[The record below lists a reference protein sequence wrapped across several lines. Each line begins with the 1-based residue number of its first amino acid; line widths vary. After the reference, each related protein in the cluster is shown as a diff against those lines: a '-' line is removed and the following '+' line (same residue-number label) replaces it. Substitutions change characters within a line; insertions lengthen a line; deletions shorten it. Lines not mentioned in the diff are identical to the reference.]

1 MDPRAEDKIIAVVG
15 ATGRQGGGLARAV
28 LADPGG
34 GFAVRALTRD
44 PDSDG
49 ARELAAAGAEVVA
62 ADLDDPAS
70 VRAAFT
76 GAYGAFCCTFY
87 WDDFSPDTEL
97 RHARA
102 MADAAAAAGLHHV
115 VFSTL
120 EDTRQFIPP
129 GDQRIPTLRGRY
141 KVPFYDGKAE
151 AEAAFRQ
158 AGVPATFLRTAFF
171 WENLIAFGFGP
182 HRGPD
187 GTLALSYALGGA
199 RMPGIAACDIGK
211 AAYTL
216 FKRTS
221 EFAGQ
226 TISIAGE
233 HLTGDQMAGQLTRA
247 LGEQVRY
254 RPVPPD
260 MFRTFPIPAA
270 DELANM
276 FCYYQDFEAEV
287 CGARDLGFARTL
299 NPDLQTF
306 GTWLSA
312 NAAKIPL

>member
-1 MDPRAEDKIIAVVG
+1 MDPRAERTIIAVVG

-44 PDSDG
+44 PASEG

-62 ADLDDPAS
+62 ADLNDPAS

-102 MADAAAAAGLHHV
+102 MAEAAAAAGLRHV

-120 EDTRQFIPP
+120 EDTRQFSPLD
-129 GDQRIPTLRGRY
+129 DQRIPTLRGRY
-141 KVPFYDGKAE
+141 KVPFYDGKAD
-151 AEAAFRQ
+151 AEVAFRE
-158 AGVPATFLRTAFF
+158 AGVPTTFLRTALF

-182 HRGPD
+182 QRGAD
-187 GTLALSYALGGA
+187 GTLTLTYALGHA
-199 RMPGIAACDIGK
+199 RMPGIAAQDIGK
-211 AAYTL
+211 VAYTA
-216 FKRTS
+216 FRRTD

-226 TISIAGE
+226 TISTAGE
-233 HLTGDQMAGQLTRA
+233 HLTGYQMASQLTRA
-247 LGEQVRY
+247 LGEEVRY
-254 RPVPPD
+254 NPVPPD
-260 MFRTFPIPAA
+260 TFRTFPIPAA
-270 DELANM
+270 DEIANM
-276 FCYYQDFEAEV
+276 FCYYEDFEAEV
-287 CGARDLGFARTL
+287 CGARDLGRTA
-299 NPDLQTF
+299 
-306 GTWLSA
+306 S
-312 NAAKIPL
+312 

>member
-1 MDPRAEDKIIAVVG
+1 MDSRAEVKIIAVVG
-15 ATGRQGGGLARAV
+15 ATGRQGGGMARAV

-34 GFAVRALTRD
+34 GFTVRALTRD
-44 PDSDG
+44 PSSDG
-49 ARELAAAGAEVVA
+49 ARELAVAGAEVVA
-62 ADLDDPAS
+62 ADLNDPAS

-76 GAYGAFCCTFY
+76 GAYGAFCHTFY
-87 WDDFSPDTEL
+87 WDDLSPETEL

-120 EDTRQFIPP
+120 EDTRQLSPLD
-129 GDQRIPTLRGRY
+129 DQRIPTLRGRY
-141 KVPFYDGKAE
+141 KVPFYDGKAD
-151 AEAAFRQ
+151 AEVTFRES
-158 AGVPATFLRTAFF
+158 GIPTTFLRTALF

-182 HRGPD
+182 HRGAD
-187 GTLALSYALGGA
+187 GTLALTYALGNA
-199 RMPGIAACDIGK
+199 RMPAIAARDIGK
-211 AAYTL
+211 VAYTV
-216 FKRTS
+216 FRRPG

-233 HLTGDQMAGQLTRA
+233 HLTGHQMADQLTRA

-254 RPVPPD
+254 NPVPPD

-270 DELANM
+270 DEIANM

-287 CGARDLGFARTL
+287 CGARDLDLTRAL